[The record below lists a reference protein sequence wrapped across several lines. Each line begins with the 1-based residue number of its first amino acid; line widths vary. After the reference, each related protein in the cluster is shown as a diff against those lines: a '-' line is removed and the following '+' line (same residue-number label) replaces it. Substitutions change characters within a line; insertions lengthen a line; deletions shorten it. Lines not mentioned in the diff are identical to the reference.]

1 MKIDVRGDR
10 PNIPLGPIKIGLLGD
25 EKVGKT
31 SISNSFFGIKFKEDY
46 IYTIGSDRF
55 KKIQQL
61 DDGEEVKLAVW
72 DTAGQERFR
81 SISLKAVRYVEGI
94 ILVFDVTNR
103 KSFDNIKG
111 WLSEIQENIG
121 NPIII
126 LFGNKVDVDKEKWS
140 LNEIEIGSFA
150 KENNLEYFEISAKNR
165 KGIDKGSSYL
175 AKKINDK
182 RKEIFMYYN
191 SNYIYK
197 EKK

>member
-1 MKIDVRGDR
+1 MKIDIRGDR
-10 PNIPLGPIKIGLLGD
+10 TNIPLGPIKIGLLGD

-31 SISNSFFGIKFKEDY
+31 SIINSFFDIEFKEDY
-46 IYTIGSDRF
+46 INTIGSDRF
-55 KKIQQL
+55 KKIQHL

-81 SISLKAVRYVEGI
+81 SISLKAERYVEGI

-103 KSFDNIKG
+103 KSFDNIER
-111 WLSEIQENIG
+111 WITDINENIN

-140 LNEIEIGSFA
+140 LNEKEIESFA
-150 KENNLEYFEISAKNR
+150 KKKNLEYFEISAKNR

-182 RKEIFMYYN
+182 RKKNLMYY
-191 SNYIYK
+191 
-197 EKK
+197 

>member
-1 MKIDVRGDR
+1 MKIDIRGDR

-31 SISNSFFGIKFKEDY
+31 SISYSFFGIEFKEDY
-46 IYTIGSDRF
+46 INTIGSDRF
-55 KKIQQL
+55 KKIQHL

-81 SISLKAVRYVEGI
+81 SISLKTVRYVEGI

-111 WLSEIQENIG
+111 WLSEIQENID

-126 LFGNKVDVDKEKWS
+126 LFGNKVDVNKEKWS
-140 LNEIEIGSFA
+140 LNEIEIESFA

-165 KGIDKGSSYL
+165 IGIDKGFSYL
-175 AKKINDK
+175 AKKINER
-182 RKEIFMYYN
+182 RKKNLMYY
-191 SNYIYK
+191 
-197 EKK
+197 